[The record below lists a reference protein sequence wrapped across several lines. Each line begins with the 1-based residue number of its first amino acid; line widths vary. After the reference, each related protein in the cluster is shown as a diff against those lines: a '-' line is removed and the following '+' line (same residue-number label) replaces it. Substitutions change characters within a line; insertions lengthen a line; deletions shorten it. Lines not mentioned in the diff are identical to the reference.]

1 MINTNNKNKEAKGL
15 RKNDGKLRYDLL
27 EPYAIQELVKVFTE
41 GAKKYSDFN
50 WIDGGMDYTK
60 MLASLKRHIA
70 AFELGEDI
78 DPETKCHHMAHA
90 AWNALALVSYSKWC
104 PENDDRIINKL
115 NRQIGKISKSPRL
128 RRKVSSK

>member
-60 MLASLKRHIA
+60 MLASLK
-70 AFELGEDI
+70 
-78 DPETKCHHMAHA
+78 
-90 AWNALALVSYSKWC
+90 NNNY
-104 PENDDRIINKL
+104 
-115 NRQIGKISKSPRL
+115 
-128 RRKVSSK
+128 